1 MLAGVVLAVTGAF
14 TRRDDG
20 RARGAPGLLVVGA
33 LSLVIGLIVV
43 AWPDATLLVLAILIG
58 LRTLVTGFLCIGI
71 GWNLRR
77 MV

>member
-14 TRRDDG
+14 TPRDDG
-20 RARGAPGLLVVGA
+20 RARSAPGLLVVGA